1 VQLFLRPLEE
11 DEEYSGPSML
21 PRKERQITL
30 DGTYDEHSYSEFDG
44 TKALE
49 SAKESIDLMNSC
61 IELLFMILSHGCTDD
76 DKKGEIRRKMLISTL
91 YELRSCSFSA

>member
-1 VQLFLRPLEE
+1 MQLFLRPLEE
-11 DEEYSGPSML
+11 DEECSGPSML

-76 DKKGEIRRKMLISTL
+76 DNKGEIRRKLLI
-91 YELRSCSFSA
+91 